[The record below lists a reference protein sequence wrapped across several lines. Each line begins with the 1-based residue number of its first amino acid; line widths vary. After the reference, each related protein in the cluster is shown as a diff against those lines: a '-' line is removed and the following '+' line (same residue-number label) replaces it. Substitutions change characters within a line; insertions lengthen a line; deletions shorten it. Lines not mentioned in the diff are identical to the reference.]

1 MKYFIPEWDDR
12 VDPNYNFITDEH
24 SEQHKK
30 DPYGDHYMWEI
41 FGLNNVPFDGVLV
54 SRVKIEENKNKKK
67 RIQELGI
74 HKFLRLPE
82 DFAIIGDCG
91 AFGYVDEKLPLY
103 DPVDILEYYRDV
115 GFNIGV
121 TVDHLV
127 VPKHKEDKDLRM
139 RTTFEN
145 GLKGYEAW
153 SKNFKGDFELLCA
166 VQGWDVKDYLKM
178 TKKYVSHGVQDLA
191 MGGLVRKPTSYIIRL
206 IEELVKELKS
216 RDKKPNR
223 IHFFGLARQ
232 ALFPYLVRLEDLGVE
247 ITFDSASFLRRA
259 WLSAQN
265 NYFTR
270 DGKAYSAI
278 RIPQIGKKTGLR
290 GKKRLKEDTDLR
302 RLKELE
308 QQCLNA
314 LRLYDREEIELES
327 VMSYLRQ
334 YDKVLGADRFSH
346 LEHFYIETLRDTPWK
361 KCDCPI
367 CRNIGVEVIIFR
379 GNNRN
384 RRRGFH
390 NTYLFYQLFKDPA
403 MWQSKKVEMV
413 GVQDLKSFGE
423 NEKVLVITGCTK
435 EKLGYDNSITA
446 IAKDMYKGRLFK
458 VTKKF
463 CEKRSYDYVIISA
476 KHGLVIPEE
485 TVSGYEKVL
494 RNKRDV
500 VEIQSS
506 VEKRLMRI
514 LPRYNKI
521 LVIAGKMYRQVL
533 ENIWDD
539 RFVFLKS
546 RGYGDLCKKV
556 SAAIEVSDQSL
567 LRFLDGKNRS

>member
-24 SEQHKK
+24 SEQHNK
-30 DPYGDHYMWEI
+30 DPYRDHYMWEI

-54 SRVKIEENKNKKK
+54 SRVKVEENKKKK
-67 RIQELGI
+67 KKIQELGI
-74 HKFLRLPE
+74 HKFLRLPQ
-82 DFAIIGDCG
+82 DFVIIGDCG
-91 AFGYVDEKLPLY
+91 AFGYVNEKLPPY
-103 DPVDILEYYRDV
+103 DPVDILEYYQDV

-127 VPKHKEDKDLRM
+127 VPKYKEDKDLRM

-153 SKNFKGDFELLCA
+153 SKNYEDDFELLCA

-178 TKKYVSHGVQDLA
+178 AKKYVSHGVQDLA

-206 IEELVKELKS
+206 IEELTKELES
-216 RDKKPNR
+216 SDKKPNR

-232 ALFPYLVRLEDLGVE
+232 ALFPHFIRLEDLGVE

-290 GKKRLKEDTDLR
+290 GKKRLKEDTDLE
-302 RLKELE
+302 RLKNLE
-308 QQCLNA
+308 QQCLST
-314 LRLYDREEIELES
+314 LRLYDMEEIELES

-334 YDKVLGADRFSH
+334 YDKVLGADRFSY
-346 LEHFYIETLRDTPWK
+346 LEQFYIETLRDMPWK
-361 KCDCPI
+361 NCDCPI
-367 CRNIGVEVIIFR
+367 CKDIGVEVIIFR

-390 NTYLFYQLFKDPA
+390 NTYLFYQLFKDPST
-403 MWQSKKVEMV
+403 WQSKKMEMV
-413 GVQDLKSFGE
+413 GVQDLKSFDR

-435 EKLGYDNSITA
+435 EKLGYNNSITA
-446 IAKDMYKGRLFK
+446 VARDMYKGRLFT
-458 VTKKF
+458 VARRF
-463 CEKRSYDYVIISA
+463 CEKRGYDFVIISA
-476 KHGLVIPEE
+476 KYGLVMPEE
-485 TVSGYEKVL
+485 TIAGYEKML
-494 RNKRDV
+494 QNKRDV
-500 VEIQSS
+500 AEIRSEVES
-506 VEKRLMRI
+506 RLAEI
-514 LPRYNKI
+514 LPKYNKI
-521 LVIAGKMYRQVL
+521 LVIAGKRYRQVL
-533 ENIWDD
+533 ENLWDE

-546 RGYGDLCKKV
+546 KGYGDLCKKV
-556 SAAIEVSDQSL
+556 LLATETSRQSRL
-567 LRFLDGKNRS
+567 ELT